1 MMSHLLLILTAAM
14 LAADP
19 AEPSSALNPDN
30 VISPGHSMHGETFDE
45 GPRRAPSLL
54 GTTGRVTFPITTSVP
69 KVQQFFNQGIGQ
81 LHGFWYFEAER
92 SFRQAATLDP
102 ECAMTYYGMALAN
115 TNNEKRAK
123 GFIAEAVKR
132 KEKSTERERKYI
144 DALDAWYKADT
155 SNEKKKKDRA
165 RNYVNALEEILY
177 KFPDDLEAKAMLGLA
192 LWQNR
197 GDLEIPGYFAID
209 ALINDVL
216 AVNPFHPVHH
226 YRVHLWDN
234 DKATMAVNSA
244 ERCGLSAPGIAHMWH
259 MSGHTYSELSRYF
272 DAVWHQEASAR
283 TDHAYMMRDGV
294 FPDRIHNFAH
304 NNEWLVK
311 NLQYLGR
318 VHDAVSLA
326 RNTIELPQ
334 HPKYNAFPGGK
345 SAHFGRLR
353 LFQAY
358 SQFELWDSLITDAQ
372 TQILGPTAD
381 ELEQIKYFRHL
392 GRAYLRRNDATNGR
406 AQLAILER
414 RLAVLKHQSELAADD
429 AVAKARFEGND
440 AKAVETKKNQATQP
454 TSERI
459 RALERAVDELQGY
472 VLLSDGKHAE
482 ALDRLI
488 KAHDVDESFLAD
500 VELLA
505 GKQEPSLKRL
515 RDWVAKSK
523 NQVRPLAAL
532 VNMQYRQGNKEEA
545 KKTFQT
551 LREISGSIDLDLPP
565 FARLQPIA
573 VEFGFGNDWRLPK
586 PIARNAAELPDLSTL
601 GPFTWQPV
609 SAPDWSL
616 PEASGQ
622 LHALTDYRGKPV
634 VVIFYLGFGCLHC
647 VEQLKA
653 FTAKQKEF
661 SDAGITLVAI
671 SSDTVLKLQ
680 TSLQAYNKE
689 GQFPFQILSD
699 STMETFKRYQA
710 FDDFESTPLHAT
722 VLIDGQGKIRWHDS
736 GPDPFMN
743 VDFLL
748 SESKRL
754 LYPERIELPK
764 EPQPLEQPKPA
775 DALTPRNV
783 FPAPSP
789 SPTKEPERREVAA
802 GKSP

>member
-1 MMSHLLLILTAAM
+1 MSHLLLILTAAL

-19 AEPSSALNPDN
+19 AEPSSALSPEN

-54 GTTGRVTFPITTSVP
+54 GTTGRVTFPVTTKVP
-69 KVQQFFNQGIGQ
+69 RVQQFFNQGIGQ

-92 SFRQAATLDP
+92 SFRQAAMLDP
-102 ECAMTYYGMALAN
+102 DCAMTYYGMALAN

-132 KEKSTERERKYI
+132 KEKSTDRERKYI

-197 GDLEIPGYFAID
+197 GDLEIPGYFATD

-259 MSGHTYSELSRYF
+259 MSGHTYSDLNLYF

-283 TDHAYMMRDGV
+283 TDHAYMMRDGI

-318 VHDAVSLA
+318 VHDAVTLA

-334 HPKYNAFPGGK
+334 HPKFNVFPGGK

-353 LFQAY
+353 LFQIY
-358 SQFELWDSLITDAQ
+358 SQFELWDSLIADAQ
-372 TQILGPTAD
+372 TQVLGPTAD
-381 ELEQIKYFRHL
+381 EVEQIKYFRHL
-392 GRAYLRRNDATNGR
+392 GRAYFRRNDATNGR
-406 AQLAILER
+406 VQLAILER
-414 RLAVLKHQSELAADD
+414 RLAALKHQSENAADD

-440 AKAVETKKNQATQP
+440 AKAIETKRTQATQP

-472 VLLSDGKHAE
+472 VLLSEGKPAE
-482 ALDRLI
+482 ALDRLV

-500 VELLA
+500 VELQA

-515 RDWVAKSK
+515 RNWVEKNK

-532 VNMQYRQGNKEEA
+532 VSMQYRQGNKEDA

-551 LREISGSIDLDLPP
+551 LREISGAIDLDIPP
-565 FARLQPIA
+565 FAQLQPIA
-573 VEFGFGNDWRLPK
+573 IEFGFGNDWRLPK
-586 PIARNAAELPDLSTL
+586 PIARNSAELPDLSTL
-601 GPFTWQPV
+601 GPFTWQPGT
-609 SAPDWSL
+609 APDWSL
-616 PEASGQ
+616 PEANEQ

-634 VVIFYLGFGCLHC
+634 VAIFYLGFGCLHC

-653 FTAKQKEF
+653 FTSKQKEF
-661 SDAGITLVAI
+661 SDAGISLVAI
-671 SSDTVLKLQ
+671 SSDSVLDLKK
-680 TSLQAYNKE
+680 SLQNYNAD

-736 GPDPFMN
+736 GPEPFMN

-748 SESKRL
+748 SEAKRV

-775 DALTPRNV
+775 DALNPRNV
-783 FPAPSP
+783 FPAPSQT
-789 SPTKEPERREVAA
+789 PTKEPERREVAA
-802 GKSP
+802 GKTT

>member
-1 MMSHLLLILTAAM
+1 MSHFSLMLTIAM

-19 AEPSSALNPDN
+19 AEPSSALNPEN
-30 VISPGHSMHGETFDE
+30 VTHPGHSMHGETFDE
-45 GPRRAPSLL
+45 GPRRAASFL
-54 GTTGRVTFPITTSVP
+54 GTTGRVTFPITTKVQR
-69 KVQQFFNQGIGQ
+69 VQQFFNQGIGQ

-92 SFRQAATLDP
+92 SFRQAAMLDP
-102 ECAMTYYGMALAN
+102 DCAMTYYGMALAN

-144 DALDAWYKADT
+144 DALDAWYKADI
-155 SNEKKKKDRA
+155 SNDKKKKDRA

-177 KFPDDLEAKAMLGLA
+177 RFPDDLEAKATLGLA

-197 GDLEIPGYFAID
+197 GDLEIPGYYAID

-259 MSGHTYSELSRYF
+259 MSGHTYSELNQYF
-272 DAVWHQEASAR
+272 DAVWHQEASTR

-311 NLQYLGR
+311 NLQFLGR
-318 VHDAVSLA
+318 VHDAVTLA
-326 RNTIELPQ
+326 RNTIDLPQ
-334 HPKYNAFPGGK
+334 HPKFNTFPGGK

-358 SQFELWDSLITDAQ
+358 SQFELWDALIADAQ
-372 TQILGPTAD
+372 TQVLAPTTD
-381 ELEQIKYFRHL
+381 ELEQIKYYRHL
-392 GRAYLRRNDATNGR
+392 GRAYFRRNDVTNGR
-406 AQLAILER
+406 VQLAILEH
-414 RLAVLKHQSELAADD
+414 RLATLKRQSENAADE

-440 AKAVETKKNQATQP
+440 AKAVETKRNQATQP
-454 TSERI
+454 TAERI
-459 RALERAVDELQGY
+459 RVLERAIDELQGY
-472 VLLSDGKHAE
+472 VLLAEAKPAE
-482 ALDRLI
+482 ALDRLT

-515 RDWVAKSK
+515 RDWVGKSK

-532 VNMQYRQGNKEEA
+532 VNMQYRQGNKDEA

-551 LREISGSIDLDLPP
+551 LREISGSIDLDVPP

-586 PIARNAAELPDLSTL
+586 PIARNSAELPDLSTL
-601 GPFTWQPV
+601 GPFTWQPGA
-609 SAPDWSL
+609 APGWSL
-616 PEASGQ
+616 PDSDDKPHSLAE
-622 LHALTDYRGKPV
+622 YRSRPV
-634 VVIFYLGFGCLHC
+634 VAIFYLGFGCLHC

-653 FTAKQKEF
+653 FTSKQKEF
-661 SDAGITLVAI
+661 SDAGIELVAI
-671 SSDTVLKLQ
+671 SSESVLNLKK
-680 TSLQAYNKE
+680 SLQNYNKE

-699 STMETFKRYQA
+699 ASMETFKLYQA
-710 FDDFESTPLHAT
+710 FDDFELSPMHAT
-722 VLIDGQGKIRWHDS
+722 VVIDGQGKIRWHDS
-736 GPDPFMN
+736 GPEPFMN

-754 LYPERIELPK
+754 LYAERMVLPK
-764 EPQPLEQPKPA
+764 EPEPLEQPKPA

-783 FPAPSP
+783 FPTPPSQT
-789 SPTKEPERREVAA
+789 PTKEPERREVAT
-802 GKSP
+802 GRSP